1 MSRPAGRSHQS
12 RCREFEAKLDL
23 HESGPRDE
31 LLTSAHHDQPMRRPA
46 DTGELAGAQAELDA
60 HQAAM
65 RQCTA
70 CVDAGFILE
79 SHPVFRGTAAQRI
92 MVVGQAPA
100 IRRTEHPGPY
110 SGVSGKVL
118 DRWLERAGFP
128 PGSLRERCYLTSLT
142 KCFPGPSQSGK
153 GDRPPSTTE
162 IALCRPNLERELAL
176 VRPEVILPLGKL
188 SSAHFVR
195 NQPLHELVGNVYV
208 RESTVVIPLPHPSG
222 VSRWLNDPPNRALL
236 DRALDAL
243 NAVRQEH
250 RL

>member
-1 MSRPAGRSHQS
+1 MSRSAGRSRHC
-12 RCREFEAKLDL
+12 RCRRVGDTLDL
-23 HESGPRDE
+23 RELGPRGH
-31 LLTSAHHDQPMRRPA
+31 LLTSAYHDQPMSRPA
-46 DTGELAGAQAELDA
+46 DTGELAGDQSELDA

-79 SHPVFRGTAAQRI
+79 SHPVFRGTATQRI

-100 IRRTEHPGPY
+100 IRRTEHPAPY
-110 SGVSGKVL
+110 SGASGKVL
-118 DRWLERAGFP
+118 NRWLEQAGFH

-142 KCFPGPSQSGK
+142 KCFPGSSRSGK
-153 GDRPPSTTE
+153 GDRPPSTAE

-195 NQPLHELVGNVYV
+195 NQPLYELVGNVYA

-222 VSRWLNDPPNRALL
+222 VSRWLNDPRNRALL

-243 NAVRQEH
+243 SAVRRGH